1 MSIKIIDYG
10 VCNALSVKNMLN
22 RIGFP
27 CSVVKSPKEINIYDK
42 LILPGIGSF
51 DNGMNNLKNL
61 SWTSYFKNEFDYE
74 KKYLLGLCL
83 GMQILLDD
91 SEEGSLGGLGLISG
105 KVKKLNF
112 DNNNK
117 IPNIG
122 WRNLTIKNSSL
133 LTNEL
138 QLNDQFY
145 FVHSYYCDV
154 YDDTSIV
161 ATTSHATSFPA
172 IIKKNNVFGCQFHP
186 EKSNIYG
193 MKILKNFANL

>member
-91 SEEGSLGGLGLISG
+91 SEEGSLGGL
-105 KVKKLNF
+105 V
-112 DNNNK
+112 
-117 IPNIG
+117 
-122 WRNLTIKNSSL
+122 
-133 LTNEL
+133 
-138 QLNDQFY
+138 
-145 FVHSYYCDV
+145 
-154 YDDTSIV
+154 
-161 ATTSHATSFPA
+161 
-172 IIKKNNVFGCQFHP
+172 
-186 EKSNIYG
+186 
-193 MKILKNFANL
+193 